1 MFFILKSFKID
12 ILSLYQN
19 KTKSVK
25 KQVIFLVIPN
35 AKERNYL
42 ALRKLS
48 AVLREITSKHDG
60 DFCCLNFL
68 HSFKTIKNK
77 LESYKN
83 CVKRKIFGIL
93 LCLLNTLR
101 YQSFINIR
109 NLIKIPFV
117 IYADLQFLIEKF
129 NGCKNN
135 SEKSSTT
142 KVSEHI
148 SSGLSISTI

>member
-1 MFFILKSFKID
+1 M
-12 ILSLYQN
+12 
-19 KTKSVK
+19 
-25 KQVIFLVIPN
+25 
-35 AKERNYL
+35 
-42 ALRKLS
+42 
-48 AVLREITSKHDG
+48 REITSKHDG

-93 LCLLNTLR
+93 LCPLNTLR

-129 NGCKNN
+129 DGCKNN